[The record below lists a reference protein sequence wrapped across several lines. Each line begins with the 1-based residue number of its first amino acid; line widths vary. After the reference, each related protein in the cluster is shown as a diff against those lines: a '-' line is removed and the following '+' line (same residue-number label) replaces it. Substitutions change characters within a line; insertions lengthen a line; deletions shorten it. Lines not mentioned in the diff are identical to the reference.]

1 MRYLQYLT
9 HALSRQTTCI
19 LPQGSVFQSWF
30 LQIWQQQNPEHT
42 LPYILYCIRFK
53 QVPSEAYRN
62 IVELGFELMR
72 MVYESQLSFT
82 LDIICPWTYLAKKR
96 LDEALR
102 QFRQLPASNE
112 VNFTVKF
119 FPYQLYPDASK
130 EGEDKYEWYKR
141 AKYNDSEEKM
151 QKYTTLMAAYG
162 KDAGIDFNFQGTVAN
177 TIDAHRLIQYC
188 QETKG
193 PEAANKVVD
202 SLYAQYFTA
211 AAHPS
216 SYDTLLKAA
225 LDANIP
231 QQDAEAFIS
240 DEFEG
245 LAETR
250 MLIREQ
256 ASNGVDSVPYITI
269 EGKRRDFTLEGAK
282 EVAEYVKALEG
293 VAKEAY

>member
-1 MRYLQYLT
+1 M
-9 HALSRQTTCI
+9 S
-19 LPQGSVFQSWF
+19 
-30 LQIWQQQNPEHT
+30 E
-42 LPYILYCIRFK
+42 RFK
-53 QVPSEAYRN
+53 QVPSEAYTN
-62 IVELGFELMR
+62 IVDLGFEFMR

-82 LDIICPWTYLAKKR
+82 LDIICP
-96 LDEALR
+96 
-102 QFRQLPASNE
+102 
-112 VNFTVKF
+112 
-119 FPYQLYPDASK
+119 
-130 EGEDKYEWYKR
+130 WYKR

-193 PEAANKVVD
+193 PEASNKVVD

-225 LDANIP
+225 LDASIP
-231 QQDAEAFIS
+231 QPDAEAFIS

-256 ASNGVDSVPYITI
+256 ASNGVDSVAYIVI